1 MHSLSQLRMQAQTH
15 PAGLLGLL
23 GGFFLVVFF
32 CFFVFLK
39 SYSLSLVGPRGDAAA
54 SEHIL
59 SAGFVHAFRKQWVLL
74 PEEPLEK
81 VRLEFV
87 QRFLLITSIC
97 SCRQCETPAEHPGT
111 EQGFY
116 LHRELH
122 RTIKVGNHRSPSQ
135 PPHAHPTLILWG
147 FLTFGCWTPNV

>member
-1 MHSLSQLRMQAQTH
+1 M
-15 PAGLLGLL
+15 
-23 GGFFLVVFF
+23 FF
-32 CFFVFLK
+32 CSLK

-59 SAGFVHAFRKQWVLL
+59 SAGFVHTFRKQWVLL

-122 RTIKVGNHRSPSQ
+122 RTIKVGNLRSPSQ
-135 PPHAHPTLILWG
+135 PPPCPPNPHPLEFPHLWVLDPQRLNAVGLCGVTYAHLLVVG
-147 FLTFGCWTPNV
+147 